1 MRGGIGGDG
10 GADGGSPVREG
21 GRLALCFEEAFTVTV
36 RLRANRQVASDAD
49 SFRRHIK
56 RLLADADR
64 KARETGYEPGQVRL
78 ATYAFVAFLDE
89 SVLNSSQQI
98 FAGWTRRPLQEE
110 VFGDHRAGET
120 FFENL
125 RELLSRPDSRALA
138 DVLEIYLLCLL
149 LGFRGR
155 YGSDQTGELHA
166 LVSRAREKIDRVRGR
181 GEGLAPAWAPAADEE
196 APSRSDPWVRRLGLA
211 AAGTLGAAVLAFLL
225 YLLLLSPV
233 VDDVRTAAERIVG

>member
-1 MRGGIGGDG
+1 MKPASQADAHGGAPSVR
-10 GADGGSPVREG
+10 ADGG
-21 GRLALCFEEAFTVTV
+21 LALCFEEAFTVTV
-36 RLRANRQVASDAD
+36 RLRANRQVASDAGA
-49 SFRRHIK
+49 FRRHLK

-64 KARETGYEPGQVRL
+64 TAREAGYDPGQVRL

-89 SVLNSSQQI
+89 SVLNSSQEI
-98 FAGWTRRPLQEE
+98 FADWTRRPLQEE

-138 DVLEIYLLCLL
+138 DVLEIYVLCLL

-155 YGSDQTGELHA
+155 YGSDQAGELHT
-166 LVSRAREKIDRVRGR
+166 LVSRAREKIGRVRGE
-181 GEGLAPAWAPAADEE
+181 GTGLAPSWAPAGDED

-211 AAGTLGAAVLAFLL
+211 AAGTLGVTVLLFLL
-225 YLLLLSPV
+225 YTLLLSPA
-233 VDDVRTAAERIVG
+233 VDDVRTAAERVVG